1 MKSAKMGRPSLG
13 VGRSVKITLPEEDWC
28 KIEKLVDQGHA
39 ASVADYFR
47 QLHNYQEGKK
57 C

>member
-1 MKSAKMGRPSLG
+1 MKSAKIGRPSLG
-13 VGRSVKITLPEEDWC
+13 VGRPVKITLPEEDWC

-57 C
+57 